1 MEKIMVR
8 LTEFGAMCA
17 GAIVG
22 LYGGWTQGT
31 RVLLI
36 LMAADYALGCICAL
50 TGHSL
55 NTPTG
60 HFLSRVAFMGLLR
73 KAVIMLVVLLAIQ
86 LDRALGGEGA
96 MFRSAVEF
104 FYIASEGLSIIE
116 NAGLIGVPIPRK
128 LKRALEALREKGDG
142 EEDGD
147 ADQREE

>member
-1 MEKIMVR
+1 MEKAMVR

-36 LMAADYALGCICAL
+36 FMAVDYVLGCLCAL
-50 TGHSL
+50 TGHS
-55 NTPTG
+55 TKTESG

-116 NAGLIGVPIPRK
+116 NAGLIGVPIPKK
-128 LKRALEALREKGDG
+128 LKRALEALREKSDG
-142 EEDGD
+142 EDEEDD
-147 ADQREE
+147 D